1 MSVQNE
7 AVYRFQFDTKYCTL
21 ESLFVAEINDIEELD
36 NYHNYSIVEMFG
48 YDAVGRNYKLDYLL
62 DSFWDNNI
70 KSYITK
76 CSSDKKDI
84 EFVKKYG
91 VGPDIV
97 EFIHDYGEIYVDYED
112 ENEDE
117 NEDEDEEH

>member
-1 MSVQNE
+1 MSVQKE
-7 AVYRFQFDTKYCTL
+7 AVFRFNFETKYFTL
-21 ESLFVAEINDIEELD
+21 ESLFVAKINDIEKLD
-36 NYHNYSIVEMFG
+36 DYYNYSIVEMFG
-48 YDAVGRNYKLDYLL
+48 YDAFGSNYKLDHLM

-70 KSYITK
+70 TSYITK

-97 EFIHDYGEIYVDYED
+97 EFIHDYGEIY
-112 ENEDE
+112 
-117 NEDEDEEH
+117 EDEDEDV